1 MSRRAT
7 QKSSLPDEILQLADS
22 LHSAAIH
29 LLRQVRTEDRATGI
43 GPAQLS
49 ALSVLV
55 FGGVMSLKRLAEI
68 EQVKPPTMVRIVRG
82 LVEQR
87 LATSRADRDDARKIE
102 IAATAR
108 GRSVMQRARAR
119 RVEALA
125 ALLAQKSEGE
135 REEIA
140 NAVQIL
146 RGLRSPAST
155 PTRDTNVW
163 ASKQR
168 PSGLDGER

>member
-1 MSRRAT
+1 MAIIR
-7 QKSSLPDEILQLADS
+7 KDLLNLADG

-29 LLRQVRTEDRATGI
+29 LLRQVRVEDRSSGI

-55 FGGVMSLKRLAEI
+55 FGGNRSLKRLAEI

-87 LATSRADRDDARKIE
+87 LVRTRADKEDRRKID
-102 IAATAR
+102 IAATAA
-108 GRSVMQRARAR
+108 GKSLMMRARTR

-125 ALLAQKSEGE
+125 RALSAMPAEE
-135 REEIA
+135 REELQA
-140 NAVQIL
+140 AVAVL
-146 RGLRSPAST
+146 KKVRVPPAS
-155 PTRDTNVW
+155 
-163 ASKQR
+163 
-168 PSGLDGER
+168 

>member
-1 MSRRAT
+1 MAKARRET
-7 QKSSLPDEILQLADS
+7 IDLADG

-29 LLRQVRTEDRATGI
+29 LLRQVRVEDRAAGI

-55 FGGVMSLKRLAEI
+55 FGGSMSLKRLAEI

-82 LVEQR
+82 LVKQR
-87 LATSRADRDDARKIE
+87 LARTRTDKDDGRKID

-108 GRSVMQRARAR
+108 GKSLMMRARAR

-125 ALLAQKSEGE
+125 LAVDLVTADEQEALRA
-135 REEIA
+135 
-140 NAVQIL
+140 AVAVL
-146 RGLRSPAST
+146 KKVRVPSPA
-155 PTRDTNVW
+155 
-163 ASKQR
+163 Q
-168 PSGLDGER
+168 

>member
-1 MSRRAT
+1 MKKIISEDV
-7 QKSSLPDEILQLADS
+7 LELADG

-29 LLRQVRTEDRATGI
+29 LLRQLRAEDRSTGV

-55 FGGVMSLKRLAEI
+55 FGGTMSLKQLAEI
-68 EQVKPPTMVRIVRG
+68 EQVKPPTMVRIVQG

-87 LATSRADRDDARKIE
+87 LATSRADRDDARKVC

-108 GRSVMQRARAR
+108 GRTLMQRARLR

-125 ALLAQKSEGE
+125 GMLARKSA
-135 REEIA
+135 R
-140 NAVQIL
+140 
-146 RGLRSPAST
+146 
-155 PTRDTNVW
+155 
-163 ASKQR
+163 
-168 PSGLDGER
+168 

>member
-1 MSRRAT
+1 MAKIS
-7 QKSSLPDEILQLADS
+7 KEVLDLADG
-22 LHSAAIH
+22 LHSAVIH
-29 LLRQVRTEDRATGI
+29 LLRQVRVEDRASGI

-55 FGGVMSLKRLAEI
+55 FGGSMSLKQLAAL

-87 LATSRADRDDARKIE
+87 LARARADKEDGRKLD

-108 GRSVMQRARAR
+108 GKSLMMRARKR

-125 ALLAQKSEGE
+125 RALSAMPADQ
-135 REEIA
+135 REELRV
-140 NAVQIL
+140 AVAVLKKL
-146 RGLRSPAST
+146 RVPPA
-155 PTRDTNVW
+155 
-163 ASKQR
+163 
-168 PSGLDGER
+168 